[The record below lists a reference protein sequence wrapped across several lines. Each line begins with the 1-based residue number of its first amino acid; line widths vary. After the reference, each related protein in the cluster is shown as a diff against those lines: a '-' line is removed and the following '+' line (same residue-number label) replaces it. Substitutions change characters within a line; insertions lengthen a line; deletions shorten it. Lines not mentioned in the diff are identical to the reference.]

1 MKQITPIIALILSA
15 TTAIADR
22 AQEEAL
28 EEMEQY
34 EPDPVVV
41 EQPDP
46 KPLNPALYEPYE
58 TGIAENRAGL
68 QSVRNGLAEARA
80 QAARA
85 TNTANIAL
93 GLSVLQMDLSRDNY
107 IGGGLAFYDGETVG
121 TIGYSRS
128 IGSADLGLMISTDG
142 RETAVGVFG
151 GWGW

>member
-1 MKQITPIIALILSA
+1 MKRTALIALMLSA

-28 EEMEQY
+28 EEQY
-34 EPDPVVV
+34 QPDPVVV
-41 EQPDP
+41 PELPTP
-46 KPLNPALYEPYE
+46 KPLHPALYEPYE
-58 TGIAENRAGL
+58 TGIAENRVGL

-93 GLSVLQMDLSRDNY
+93 GMSVLQMDLSRDNY

-142 RETAVGVFG
+142 NETAVGVFG

>member
-1 MKQITPIIALILSA
+1 MLSCSAIFATLAAPLAAEITHE
-15 TTAIADR
+15 
-22 AQEEAL
+22 QEL
-28 EEMEQY
+28 CIVDGICG
-34 EPDPVVV
+34 EP
-41 EQPDP
+41 ERPDP
-46 KPLNPALYEPYE
+46 KPLHPALYEPYE
-58 TGIAENRAGL
+58 AGIAENRAGL

-80 QAARA
+80 EAARA
-85 TNTANIAL
+85 ANTANIAL

>member
-1 MKQITPIIALILSA
+1 MKQITPIIALLASA
-15 TTAIADR
+15 VTATADR

-28 EEMEQY
+28 EEMELY

-46 KPLNPALYEPYE
+46 KPLHPALWMPQ
-58 TGIAENRAGL
+58 ENRAAIQQL
-68 QSVRNGLAEARA
+68 RNGLAEARA
-80 QAARA
+80 QASRA
-85 TNTANIAL
+85 ANTANIAL

-128 IGSADLGLMISTDG
+128 IGNADLGLMISTDG

>member
-1 MKQITPIIALILSA
+1 MVRNLLSCSAFIATLAAPLAAEITHE
-15 TTAIADR
+15 
-22 AQEEAL
+22 QELCIVDGICGES
-28 EEMEQY
+28 ER
-34 EPDPVVV
+34 
-41 EQPDP
+41 PDP
-46 KPLNPALYEPYE
+46 KPLHPSLYEPYE

-85 TNTANIAL
+85 ANTANIAL
-93 GLSVLQMDLSRDNY
+93 GQSVLQMDLSRDNY
-107 IGGGLAFYDGETVG
+107 IGGGLALYDGETVG

-142 RETAVGVFG
+142 NETAVGVFG

>member
-1 MKQITPIIALILSA
+1 MKRTALIALMLSA

-46 KPLNPALYEPYE
+46 KPLHPALYEPYD

-128 IGSADLGLMISTDG
+128 IGNADLGLMISTDG
-142 RETAVGVFG
+142 SETAVGVFG

>member
-1 MKQITPIIALILSA
+1 VKQITPIIALILSA

-28 EEMEQY
+28 EEQH

-41 EQPDP
+41 PELPDP
-46 KPLNPALYEPYE
+46 KPLHPSLWMPQ
-58 TGIAENRAGL
+58 ENRAAIQQL
-68 QSVRNGLAEARA
+68 RNGLAEARA

-142 RETAVGVFG
+142 NETAVGVFG